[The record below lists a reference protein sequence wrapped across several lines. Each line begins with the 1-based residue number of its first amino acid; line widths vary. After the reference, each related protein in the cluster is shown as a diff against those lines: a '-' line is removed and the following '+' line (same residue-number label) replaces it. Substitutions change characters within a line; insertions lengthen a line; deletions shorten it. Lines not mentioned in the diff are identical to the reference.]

1 MLKQQNKLETR
12 DRRGCGWRC
21 RICWPTGSSR
31 SGRSL
36 THPWRNIRRNWG
48 ISKSAL
54 QKYEAGTGNPTLA
67 TVQTIA
73 DHLHESPAQLLGMY
87 SEEEMEAAGLMFRT
101 LEWSMGLS
109 EGSRRELAVLF
120 RELSRFLSGELGGA
134 PGTPKERKEE
144 R

>member
-1 MLKQQNKLETR
+1 MEMQDMLADRLKQKRALSHASLEEY
-12 DRRGCGWRC
+12 
-21 RICWPTGSSR
+21 SKE
-31 SGRSL
+31 L
-36 THPWRNIRRNWG
+36 G

-109 EGSRRELAVLF
+109 EGSRSAV
-120 RELSRFLSGELGGA
+120 
-134 PGTPKERKEE
+134 PGTEPFPERRAGRGSRAPKRAEGRAMTSG
-144 R
+144 